1 MNALTYSNPLWKV
14 EAWKNQSSCVINYQS
29 WYLSVSELPEQFSNK
44 FYHSFPTILLSSS
57 VRPSAAGGSPPSPT
71 TTPVVAAA
79 AVCVMDEAGAT
90 YSQEDV
96 WESTR
101 HRFFTKIYSLYR
113 ASGRAHVLLILVDSA
128 LVVAS
133 RLVEREPLS
142 AVFTKTAP
150 SRLFASSLPFCL

>member
-1 MNALTYSNPLWKV
+1 MNALTYLNPLWKV
-14 EAWKNQSSCVINYQS
+14 EAGIHQSSCLINYQL

-101 HRFFTKIYSLYR
+101 LRSFTKIYSLYH
-113 ASGRAHVLLILVDSA
+113 ASGRARVTH
-128 LVVAS
+128 
-133 RLVEREPLS
+133 
-142 AVFTKTAP
+142 T
-150 SRLFASSLPFCL
+150 C